1 MLFIDEAPQGALPS
15 SFSSF
20 TLRFLDL
27 TGNRIPMSTVEAVDV
42 MVPDGSRFTYWGSR
56 FGIAAD
62 GGIRPNDINA
72 WRDALDSQIGKVD
85 VAVTGMDTRGRLHFG
100 RFAFYVAR
108 FRVQGRL
115 VAPPSNPSLNVSGL
129 YVFANVLN
137 TDLVFRTV
145 TAADGSFALPELPR
159 GNVEISAETVADG
172 KSYYG
177 LAVNSINMNTRFFV
191 NMLHTTDV
199 MQGVPLYSIE
209 PLVLGAAAI
218 ESPPDRERESRGGA
232 FPRPFVTHIA
242 ASGIAPTADASSVSA
257 SATGASRDAAV
268 TRSAT
273 LTVPQG
279 TPSIVLRY
287 QVSTQEYP
295 VYVLSQSVYNDWWYL
310 DVRAATNALRRRS
323 DTLYLCSCKHRFT
336 SRRPRGRC
344 RCRCAS

>member
-1 MLFIDEAPQGALPS
+1 
-15 SFSSF
+15 
-20 TLRFLDL
+20 
-27 TGNRIPMSTVEAVDV
+27 MSTVEAVDV